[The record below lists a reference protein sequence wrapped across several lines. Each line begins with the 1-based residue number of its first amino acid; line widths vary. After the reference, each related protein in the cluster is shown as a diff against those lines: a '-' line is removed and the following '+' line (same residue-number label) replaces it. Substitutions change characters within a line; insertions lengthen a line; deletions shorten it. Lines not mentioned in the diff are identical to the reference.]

1 MALASHFFPNLQFG
15 STVPA
20 CWPLISLVHFCWLTV
35 GFFWFFF
42 TFPSVSLLMALRAS
56 LEAVGHCFLLDTC
69 SLPDSGDA
77 RLSRGS
83 SWAPGC
89 LFSPPVWHISLYLEI
104 RIIEQPEVSL
114 ALLLHSPCFPSSSLL
129 LLTSLMS
136 SSSPRPL
143 NTLFKLTDHHL
154 LYGFWT
160 PEVHPLTPQHLNVYI
175 RISSPTCSKQEFW
188 LPYPLSKLL
197 PTSFSVNSYFIKPVA
212 VGETQTS
219 RPVFPFLSLC
229 TFRTAPCS
237 APLPARC
244 ISNPFSSFHLN
255 CSLSFRA
262 HHQ

>member
-1 MALASHFFPNLQFG
+1 
-15 STVPA
+15 
-20 CWPLISLVHFCWLTV
+20 
-35 GFFWFFF
+35 
-42 TFPSVSLLMALRAS
+42 MALRAS

-77 RLSRGS
+77 RLSQGS

-89 LFSPPVWHISLYLEI
+89 LFSPPVCHISLYLEI

-160 PEVHPLTPQHLNVYI
+160 PEVHPLTPQHLSVYI

-262 HHQ
+262 RHQ